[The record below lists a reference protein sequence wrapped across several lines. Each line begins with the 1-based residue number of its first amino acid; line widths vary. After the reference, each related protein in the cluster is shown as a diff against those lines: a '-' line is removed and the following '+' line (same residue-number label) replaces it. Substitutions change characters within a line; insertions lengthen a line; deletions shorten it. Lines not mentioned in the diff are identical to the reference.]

1 MANLASSKKA
11 IRQTKTKTARNTKKL
26 GKLDTLVKKTLKLI
40 TLGEKKLAIQQLKS
54 TYKAID
60 KAAKTKIVHP
70 NKAARMKSN
79 LAKKINNIE
88 KDVKTAP
95 KNS

>member
-11 IRQTKTKTARNTKKL
+11 IRQTKKKTARNQKKRN
-26 GKLDTLVKKTLKLI
+26 KINTLVKKTMKLI
-40 TLGEKKLAIQQLKS
+40 SLGEEKLALQQLKS
-54 TYKAID
+54 TYKELD
-60 KAAKTKIVHP
+60 KAAKNNIVHP

-79 LAKKINNIE
+79 LAKKINNIK

>member
-1 MANLASSKKA
+1 MANLASSKRA
-11 IRQTKTKTARNTKKL
+11 IRQTKTKTARNQKKRS
-26 GKLDTLVKKTLKLI
+26 KVKTLVKKTMKLI
-40 TLGEKKLAIQQLKS
+40 SLGEEKLAMQQLNA
-54 TYKAID
+54 TYKEID
-60 KAAKTKIVHP
+60 KAAKNKVVHS

-79 LAKKINNIE
+79 LAKQINNIK